1 MGEVD
6 LSVPA
11 GEHDRSVLE
20 QIWSRPTAEINGIWG
35 GYTGEGFKTVLPAEA
50 HAKVSFRLVGD
61 QDPVKIQAAFKKH
74 IESYLPKDCTLTFD
88 AHGASKAATMAIDH
102 PAFET
107 ARNALSDEWDNAG
120 VYVGCGGSI
129 PIAGHFQDIVGLET
143 MLIGF
148 AQDDDSIHSPNEKYD
163 IRSFHK
169 GMRSWVRILDALA

>member
-1 MGEVD
+1 M
-6 LSVPA
+6 PA
-11 GEHDRSVLE
+11 DCKLE
-20 QIWSRPTAEINGIWG
+20 
-35 GYTGEGFKTVLPAEA
+35 FK
-50 HAKVSFRLVGD
+50 
-61 QDPVKIQAAFKKH
+61 
-74 IESYLPKDCTLTFD
+74 
-88 AHGASKAATMAIDH
+88 AHGASSASNMAIDH

-148 AQDDDSIHSPNEKYD
+148 AQDDDAIHSPNEKYD

-169 GMRSWVRILDALA
+169 GMRSWGADIARAVIKLTARRSACVELRFADLP